1 MSILFDVLA
10 KKGRKGDTKV
20 RYVNNELSHVN
31 SAEAYLIDNYG
42 ELGEVTTQTIGSGTI
57 NPATGLKEYYPGANR
72 GEYLADKH
80 NPLNTGYTYRPPEE
94 NQTYKYSG
102 DDEILYTDYYDLKG
116 NPRPYSHGLSESELR
131 KQGYGSGDIQTR
143 YDANAGGVDYTSG
156 LSELQADDPNI
167 AMMDETSRMMM
178 MQDILKYDTKGLW
191 DNDRA
196 QQWFNL
202 LPTYDWSAEQDLRTK
217 TGEQIS
223 QYGISAQD
231 SLLSLARQQDLKSSK
246 RGYAMTGEPTID
258 RNRENI
264 FADISDKSADIYE
277 GYRDKQQSLQDQ
289 FSQDWATK
297 MADLVATAKG

>member
-10 KKGRKGDTKV
+10 KKGIKGDTKV

-42 ELGEVTTQTIGSGTI
+42 ELGEATTQTIGSGTI
-57 NPATGLKEYYPGANR
+57 NPANGLKEYN
-72 GEYLADKH
+72 E
-80 NPLNTGYTYRPPEE
+80 TY
-94 NQTYKYSG
+94 QYSG
-102 DDEILYTDYYDLKG
+102 SQPLTAG
-116 NPRPYSHGLSESELR
+116 GLTESEMR
-131 KQGYGSGDIQTR
+131 KTAYNPGGTVYVGDPGKTLKER
-143 YDANAGGVDYTSG
+143 YDKNAGGIDYTSG
-156 LSELQADDPNI
+156 LAELQADDPNI
-167 AMMDETSRMMM
+167 ATMDETSRMMM

-191 DNDRA
+191 NNDRI

-217 TGEQIS
+217 TAEQIS

-231 SLLSLARQQDLKSSK
+231 SLLSLARQQDLKASQ

-297 MADLVATAKG
+297 MAGLVDTAKG

>member
-20 RYVNNELSHVN
+20 RYVDNELSHVN

-42 ELGEVTTQTIGSGTI
+42 ELGEATTQTIGSGTI

-72 GEYLADKH
+72 GEYLADEH
-80 NPLNTGYTYRPPEE
+80 NPTNTGYTYQPEE

-102 DDEILYTDYYDLKG
+102 DDEILYSDYYDAKG
-116 NPRPYSHGLSESELR
+116 NPRAYSHGLSESELR
-131 KQGYGSGDIQTR
+131 KQGYGSGDVQTR

-202 LPTYDWSAEQDLRTK
+202 LPTYDFSAEQDLRTK

-231 SLLSLARQQDLKSSK
+231 SLLSLARQQDLKASQ

-264 FADISDKSADIYE
+264 FANISDKSADIYE